1 MVRRRRLVLCLLVK
15 REALLERTYVRPT
28 RTRTDEA
35 TKNRAF
41 LLLVQQGFFLRERR
55 PLVRCSQLEAARIEI
70 EGSKDTPKHSLQNSA
85 GLSSSPPPPAII
97 FAFFVKKIST

>member
-1 MVRRRRLVLCLLVK
+1 MVRRRRLVLCPLVK

-41 LLLVQQGFFLRERR
+41 LLLVQQGFF
-55 PLVRCSQLEAARIEI
+55 
-70 EGSKDTPKHSLQNSA
+70 
-85 GLSSSPPPPAII
+85 
-97 FAFFVKKIST
+97 F